1 MPNTTKRL
9 LAASLKRQLSSKTLD
24 CITIQDIT
32 DDAEVSR
39 KTFYYHF
46 QDIYDL
52 LSWMLREEMRRVVS
66 LPLTLENK
74 WQQLSNILTY
84 MLQNKTL
91 MLNVYHSVQREVL
104 EKEISALLRPIIE
117 GLFDSVPG
125 AEKLASDDRRFLV
138 DIYVFGICGLT
149 LHWIAT
155 GMDENIEP
163 FCQRVYRLLGG
174 SVEDAIRRYTD

>member
-9 LAASLKRQLSSKTLD
+9 LAASLKRLLSGKTLD

-52 LSWMLREEMRRVVS
+52 LSWMMREELRRIIS
-66 LPLTLENK
+66 LPLTQENAWK
-74 WQQLSNILTY
+74 QISSILAY
-84 MLQNKTL
+84 MLQNRTL

-104 EKEISALLRPIIE
+104 EKEISTLLRPIIE

-125 AEKLASDDRRFLV
+125 SKRLADDDRRFLV
-138 DIYVFGICGLT
+138 DIYAFGICGLT

-155 GMDENIEP
+155 GMDENIELI
-163 FCQRVYRLLGG
+163 CQRIYRLLSG
-174 SVEDAIRRYTD
+174 SVEDAIRRYTV

>member
-9 LAASLKRQLSSKTLD
+9 LAASLKRLLSGKTLD

-52 LSWMLREEMRRVVS
+52 LSWMLREELRRVIS
-66 LPLTLENK
+66 LPITQENA
-74 WQQLSNILTY
+74 WEQIGNIMTY
-84 MLQNKTL
+84 MLQNRML

-104 EKEISALLRPIIE
+104 EKEISTQLHPIIE

-125 AEKLASDDRRFLV
+125 SERLVPDDKRFLV
-138 DIYVFGICGLT
+138 DIYAFGICGLT

-163 FCQRVYRLLGG
+163 FCQRVYRLLDG
-174 SVEDAIRRYTD
+174 SIVDAIRRYMD

>member
-9 LAASLKRQLSSKTLD
+9 LAASLKRLLSIKTLD

-52 LSWMLREEMRRVVS
+52 LSWMLREELRRIIS
-66 LPLTLENK
+66 LPLTQENA
-74 WQQLSNILTY
+74 WEQIGSILTY

-104 EKEISALLRPIIE
+104 EKEISTQLRPIIE
-117 GLFDSVPG
+117 GLFDSVPD
-125 AEKLASDDRRFLV
+125 AEKLADDDRRFLV
-138 DIYVFGICGLT
+138 DIYAFGICGLT

-155 GMDENIEP
+155 RMNENIEP

-174 SVEDAIRRYTD
+174 SVEDAVRRYTD

>member
-9 LAASLKRQLSSKTLD
+9 LAASLKRLLSGKTLD

-52 LSWMLREEMRRVVS
+52 LSWMLREELRRVIS
-66 LPLTLENK
+66 LPITQENA
-74 WQQLSNILTY
+74 WEQIGSILTY
-84 MLQNKTL
+84 MLQNRML

-104 EKEISALLRPIIE
+104 EKEISTQLQPIIE

-125 AEKLASDDRRFLV
+125 SERLAADDRRFLV

-163 FCQRVYRLLGG
+163 ICERIFRLLGG
-174 SVEDAIRRYTD
+174 SVEDAIRRYMD